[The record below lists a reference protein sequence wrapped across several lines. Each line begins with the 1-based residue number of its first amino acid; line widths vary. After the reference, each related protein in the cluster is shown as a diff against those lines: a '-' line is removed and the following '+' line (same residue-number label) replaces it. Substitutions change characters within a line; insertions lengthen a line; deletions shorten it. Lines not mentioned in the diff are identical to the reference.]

1 MKRKN
6 GVKLH
11 PSNQYD
17 KGEKV
22 MNGFYDLAEENT
34 SKAVEDKSTGEES
47 GKLQEL
53 LEETREQNQM
63 MEQLIRNQI
72 AVKDQ
77 MIDKLHD
84 ELDYYK
90 RDAADKFTDQLMKAV
105 IKIRRDMVKRILE
118 KRWDDISLDDL
129 KREYQYVFE
138 DLTDLLEQQNVDA
151 YESEPGD
158 DFDPAIHQPKLEMT
172 AEKILEQKD
181 HEKHQRG
188 IQKRQ

>member
-1 MKRKN
+1 
-6 GVKLH
+6 
-11 PSNQYD
+11 
-17 KGEKV
+17 
-22 MNGFYDLAEENT
+22 MNGFYELAEENT
-34 SKAVEDKSTGEES
+34 SKAEEDKSTGEES

-172 AEKILEQKD
+172 AEKILDRKIMRSISEGYKKGNKVLIPERVVVYQYKA
-181 HEKHQRG
+181 
-188 IQKRQ
+188 